1 MRGQQML
8 AAAVFIGLAVL
19 RIGAQESSTGG
30 TEDRTSELVYIGTW
44 GDHVGAPSRQVQK
57 GPQGIY
63 LARLDNRTGQ
73 LSHLGFG
80 LELDRADYLLTHPKL
95 AVIYSV
101 AASAG
106 GSRANSEVYSLAV
119 DARSGM
125 LRVINKVDAGGLD
138 ATALAFDAPSN
149 TLFSA
154 AHDSGDV
161 TALPVRPDGSLET
174 TAAAQKEV
182 GSGPDRRQHSAAP
195 HSLVMDPTHKYL
207 LVADFGAD
215 RVFVYKFNGATRALM
230 PAQIP
235 FEVLPAGSGPRH
247 LVFHPN
253 GRFFFLDTE
262 LTAELR
268 SYRWDSKQ
276 ARMRLV
282 QSVAAY
288 PAASSGEKSGGDIAL
303 SRDGRFVYLSLRG
316 DQDSLVVYAVNSE
329 TGTFREIQ
337 RLSAQGSAPWSVG
350 IDPTGR
356 WLLVANQGSGSVVV
370 FQVDQSTGKLT
381 TTNQSLTVPK
391 ASAITFYPN

>member
-1 MRGQQML
+1 VRGQQML

-161 TALPVRPDGSLET
+161 TALPVRPDGGLET
-174 TAAAQKEV
+174 S
-182 GSGPDRRQHSAAP
+182 GSGA
-195 HSLVMDPTHKYL
+195 K
-207 LVADFGAD
+207 G
-215 RVFVYKFNGATRALM
+215 
-230 PAQIP
+230 
-235 FEVLPAGSGPRH
+235 
-247 LVFHPN
+247 
-253 GRFFFLDTE
+253 GR
-262 LTAELR
+262 
-268 SYRWDSKQ
+268 
-276 ARMRLV
+276 
-282 QSVAAY
+282 
-288 PAASSGEKSGGDIAL
+288 
-303 SRDGRFVYLSLRG
+303 
-316 DQDSLVVYAVNSE
+316 
-329 TGTFREIQ
+329 
-337 RLSAQGSAPWSVG
+337 
-350 IDPTGR
+350 
-356 WLLVANQGSGSVVV
+356 
-370 FQVDQSTGKLT
+370 
-381 TTNQSLTVPK
+381 
-391 ASAITFYPN
+391 